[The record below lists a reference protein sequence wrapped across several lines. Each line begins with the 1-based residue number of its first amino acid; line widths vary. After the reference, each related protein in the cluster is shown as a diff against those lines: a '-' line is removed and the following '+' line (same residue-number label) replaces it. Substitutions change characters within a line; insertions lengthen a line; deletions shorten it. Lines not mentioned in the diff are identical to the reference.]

1 MHAQG
6 GSWYVMWGR
15 GVQLHLNTNCTYM
28 YILQEQSPFFFG
40 NGSRFL
46 TLASQPVSTD
56 SFKHILE
63 VSVEVCVITCKCA
76 SGPHSCVRTHGC
88 VGHRDLHVYAYHF
101 YVHSRKC

>member
-1 MHAQG
+1 MYAQV

-56 SFKHILE
+56 SWRSQWRCVLSHA
-63 VSVEVCVITCKCA
+63 SVL
-76 SGPHSCVRTHGC
+76 
-88 VGHRDLHVYAYHF
+88 VGHIAVCAHMAV
-101 YVHSRKC
+101 